1 MRTMRLTITIPD
13 DVSFGD
19 LHLGRDTVTRAVSFE
34 WAPVER
40 VCSASSIDVDL
51 FRRSPEDSVAGL
63 IVAWYSEH
71 LARGGEPDPV
81 AEQLLAEVAAE
92 DEYGPERVQPGGTG
106 EPQ

>member
-1 MRTMRLTITIPD
+1 MRLTITIPD
-13 DVSFGD
+13 DVSFED
-19 LHLGRDTVTRAVSFE
+19 LRLGRDADTREVSFE

-40 VCSASSIDVDL
+40 VCAASSLDVAL
-51 FRRSPEDSVAGL
+51 FRSAPEDNVAGL

-92 DEYGPERVQPGGTG
+92 DEYGPERVQPGGAG